1 MKRLL
6 LVFTL
11 FNIGVASAQL
21 KTYNG
26 SFEDGSANYTY
37 KEDGLT
43 RIFEGNFSYKSA
55 DGKKSMSGR
64 YTDDMKTGLWKTDW
78 YGFHEET
85 SYKQG
90 LKHGIYRVRYKDSY
104 KELKLNAHFTQG
116 ELDSLDFWMRTPDG
130 RIIAGNQHG
139 SPSVI
144 DTWLH
149 GIDNKYI
156 RTQYFYKGIYVGYT
170 DYDYSTGDWGE
181 RTIDDIREVA
191 KFSDSLAQH
200 NYQYAG
206 RYYCLQPQ
214 KENKFYSQLTQNGDI
229 FSNEPYWFNEIAYFF
244 IYDFHTACFGSS
256 LWRGEVF
263 EPDYTLCF
271 VIKEDEVRMNAEKKQ
286 IEQEKA
292 EKARKEKEY
301 EETIAKKAGEFAQT
315 EYGQFINYLKPFAV
329 KSDSLF
335 NQAKQNYMD
344 NVLSKYRLATSP
356 VRLADRFQES
366 STLSLNF
373 RYSEGDKDGYQCK
386 FISQLY
392 QINVPKGLKDFSV
405 LIFPTALVLDKEQW
419 RVSDAI
425 IVYYHNGSDNG
436 LSTVLQLNLHKRTDL
451 HQADLYLQHFY
462 NEMKLGI
469 NGFIAQGTQVSISN
483 NYVFQGYTESRIMQ
497 PITSDTKY
505 KKTQIYYDRWH
516 NPQLSKDDFIQSIT
530 KEEVTKPIEVRFNIK
545 KEE

>member
-214 KENKFYSQLTQNGDI
+214 KENKFYCQLTQNGDI

-301 EETIAKKAGEFAQT
+301 EETIARKR
-315 EYGQFINYLKPFAV
+315 
-329 KSDSLF
+329 
-335 NQAKQNYMD
+335 QASFLKQNM
-344 NVLSKYRLATSP
+344 A
-356 VRLADRFQES
+356 
-366 STLSLNF
+366 SL
-373 RYSEGDKDGYQCK
+373 
-386 FISQLY
+386 
-392 QINVPKGLKDFSV
+392 
-405 LIFPTALVLDKEQW
+405 
-419 RVSDAI
+419 
-425 IVYYHNGSDNG
+425 
-436 LSTVLQLNLHKRTDL
+436 
-451 HQADLYLQHFY
+451 
-462 NEMKLGI
+462 
-469 NGFIAQGTQVSISN
+469 
-483 NYVFQGYTESRIMQ
+483 
-497 PITSDTKY
+497 
-505 KKTQIYYDRWH
+505 
-516 NPQLSKDDFIQSIT
+516 
-530 KEEVTKPIEVRFNIK
+530 
-545 KEE
+545 

>member
-170 DYDYSTGDWGE
+170 DYDYSTGDWG
-181 RTIDDIREVA
+181 
-191 KFSDSLAQH
+191 
-200 NYQYAG
+200 
-206 RYYCLQPQ
+206 
-214 KENKFYSQLTQNGDI
+214 
-229 FSNEPYWFNEIAYFF
+229 
-244 IYDFHTACFGSS
+244 
-256 LWRGEVF
+256 
-263 EPDYTLCF
+263 
-271 VIKEDEVRMNAEKKQ
+271 
-286 IEQEKA
+286 
-292 EKARKEKEY
+292 
-301 EETIAKKAGEFAQT
+301 
-315 EYGQFINYLKPFAV
+315 
-329 KSDSLF
+329 
-335 NQAKQNYMD
+335 
-344 NVLSKYRLATSP
+344 
-356 VRLADRFQES
+356 
-366 STLSLNF
+366 
-373 RYSEGDKDGYQCK
+373 
-386 FISQLY
+386 
-392 QINVPKGLKDFSV
+392 
-405 LIFPTALVLDKEQW
+405 
-419 RVSDAI
+419 
-425 IVYYHNGSDNG
+425 
-436 LSTVLQLNLHKRTDL
+436 
-451 HQADLYLQHFY
+451 
-462 NEMKLGI
+462 
-469 NGFIAQGTQVSISN
+469 
-483 NYVFQGYTESRIMQ
+483 
-497 PITSDTKY
+497 
-505 KKTQIYYDRWH
+505 
-516 NPQLSKDDFIQSIT
+516 
-530 KEEVTKPIEVRFNIK
+530 
-545 KEE
+545 

>member
-156 RTQYFYKGIYVGYT
+156 RTQY
-170 DYDYSTGDWGE
+170 
-181 RTIDDIREVA
+181 
-191 KFSDSLAQH
+191 L
-200 NYQYAG
+200 
-206 RYYCLQPQ
+206 
-214 KENKFYSQLTQNGDI
+214 
-229 FSNEPYWFNEIAYFF
+229 
-244 IYDFHTACFGSS
+244 
-256 LWRGEVF
+256 
-263 EPDYTLCF
+263 
-271 VIKEDEVRMNAEKKQ
+271 
-286 IEQEKA
+286 
-292 EKARKEKEY
+292 
-301 EETIAKKAGEFAQT
+301 
-315 EYGQFINYLKPFAV
+315 
-329 KSDSLF
+329 
-335 NQAKQNYMD
+335 
-344 NVLSKYRLATSP
+344 
-356 VRLADRFQES
+356 
-366 STLSLNF
+366 
-373 RYSEGDKDGYQCK
+373 
-386 FISQLY
+386 
-392 QINVPKGLKDFSV
+392 
-405 LIFPTALVLDKEQW
+405 
-419 RVSDAI
+419 
-425 IVYYHNGSDNG
+425 
-436 LSTVLQLNLHKRTDL
+436 
-451 HQADLYLQHFY
+451 
-462 NEMKLGI
+462 
-469 NGFIAQGTQVSISN
+469 
-483 NYVFQGYTESRIMQ
+483 
-497 PITSDTKY
+497 
-505 KKTQIYYDRWH
+505 
-516 NPQLSKDDFIQSIT
+516 
-530 KEEVTKPIEVRFNIK
+530 
-545 KEE
+545 

>member
-1 MKRLL
+1 M
-6 LVFTL
+6 
-11 FNIGVASAQL
+11 Q
-21 KTYNG
+21 
-26 SFEDGSANYTY
+26 
-37 KEDGLT
+37 
-43 RIFEGNFSYKSA
+43 A
-55 DGKKSMSGR
+55 D
-64 YTDDMKTGLWKTDW
+64 
-78 YGFHEET
+78 
-85 SYKQG
+85 
-90 LKHGIYRVRYKDSY
+90 
-104 KELKLNAHFTQG
+104 
-116 ELDSLDFWMRTPDG
+116 
-130 RIIAGNQHG
+130 
-139 SPSVI
+139 
-144 DTWLH
+144 
-149 GIDNKYI
+149 
-156 RTQYFYKGIYVGYT
+156 
-170 DYDYSTGDWGE
+170 
-181 RTIDDIREVA
+181 TI
-191 KFSDSLAQH
+191 
-200 NYQYAG
+200 
-206 RYYCLQPQ
+206 CLQPQ

-436 LSTVLQLNLHKRTDL
+436 LSTALQLNLHKRTDL

-469 NGFIAQGTQVSISN
+469 NGFIAQGTQVSISD